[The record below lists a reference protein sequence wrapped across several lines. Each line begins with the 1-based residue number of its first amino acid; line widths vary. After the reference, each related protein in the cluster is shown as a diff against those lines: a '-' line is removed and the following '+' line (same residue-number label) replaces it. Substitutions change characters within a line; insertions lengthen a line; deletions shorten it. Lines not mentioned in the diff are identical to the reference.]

1 MKKACIFLAP
11 GFEEVEALTPIDLLR
26 RAGAEVTMVSVG
38 TDRTV
43 TGSHQIPVTADALF
57 EEVDFEAQDLFILPG
72 GQPGT
77 NNLKACE
84 KLRTLLEEAEKKG
97 KLLAAICAAP
107 TVFGHM
113 GLLKGRKATCYP
125 GCQEGLTGAEYLE
138 DRVVV
143 DGSFITSRGVG
154 TAIPFALSLIEQL
167 FGKEKSE
174 EIRKSIAYGHETT

>member
-1 MKKACIFLAP
+1 MKKVSIFLAP

-26 RAGAEVTMVSVG
+26 RAGAEVTIVSVWEEKA
-38 TDRTV
+38 V
-43 TGSHQIPVTADALF
+43 TGSHQITVKADALF
-57 EEVDFEAQDLFILPG
+57 EEMDFGDQDLLILPG

-77 NNLKACE
+77 NNLKACQ
-84 KLRTLLEEAEKKG
+84 KLRDLLTDADKKG

-107 TVFGHM
+107 TVFGDM
-113 GLLKGRKATCYP
+113 GLLKGKRATCYP
-125 GCQEGLTGAEYLE
+125 GCEEGLTGAECLT

-143 DGSFITSRGVG
+143 EGNITTSRGVG

-174 EIRKSIAYGHETT
+174 EIRKSIVYGH

>member
-1 MKKACIFLAP
+1 M
-11 GFEEVEALTPIDLLR
+11 
-26 RAGAEVTMVSVG
+26 
-38 TDRTV
+38 
-43 TGSHQIPVTADALF
+43 
-57 EEVDFEAQDLFILPG
+57 
-72 GQPGT
+72 
-77 NNLKACE
+77 
-84 KLRTLLEEAEKKG
+84 
-97 KLLAAICAAP
+97 AAICAAP

-174 EIRKSIAYGHETT
+174 EIRKSIVYGHETT

>member
-26 RAGAEVTMVSVG
+26 RAGVQVTIVSVQKE
-38 TDRTV
+38 RQV
-43 TGSHQIPVTADALF
+43 TGSHQITVEADALF
-57 EEVDFEAQDLFILPG
+57 EEMDFADQDLFILPG

-77 NNLKACE
+77 NNLKACG
-84 KLRTLLEEAEKKG
+84 KLRDLLNDSCKKG

-107 TVFGHM
+107 TVFGDM
-113 GLLKGRKATCYP
+113 GLLKGKNATCYP
-125 GCQEGLTGAEYLE
+125 GCEDGLTGARHQT
-138 DRVVV
+138 DPVVV
-143 DGSFITSRGVG
+143 DRNLITSRGVG

-174 EIRKSIAYGHETT
+174 ETARSIVY